1 MATHQENIAR
11 LREQGVEIPAPE
23 QVYIAPEVDLGRI
36 SGPKTVLFPGTR
48 LTGAKLRIM
57 DGCKIGQEGPA
68 TVDNC
73 ALGRGVALKAG
84 YFAGAVF
91 LDGANIGLGAH
102 VRKGTV
108 LEEEANGAHTVGLKQ
123 TILLPF
129 VTLGSLIN
137 FCDIFMAG
145 GTSRRDHSEVGSSFI
160 HFNFTP
166 HGAHGDKATASL
178 IGDVPRGVMLREK
191 RIFLGGQAGL
201 VGPVQME
208 YGTVLAAGYVYRQ
221 DHGPDQLV
229 VGEKLT
235 PVTLPFNPKQ
245 LNRILDKVS
254 RNLRYLGNIVALRH
268 WYTQVR
274 AVLAGGD
281 AALADVYQAG
291 VACLDVVI
299 AERRKQLGRIASY
312 MDDSIAELEPKGERK
327 AKEVAAQRAFAD
339 AWPKMDQALQAV
351 DGFASGEEPELKTLL
366 EALPA
371 VADKP
376 YTEAIQA
383 LPEPAAAAGTRWLEG
398 IVTRVVEPQ
407 LALMDLD
414 D

>member
-1 MATHQENIAR
+1 MATHKENVAR

-23 QVYIAPEVDLGRI
+23 QVYIGPEVDLGRI
-36 SGPKTVLFPGTR
+36 SGPKTVLYPGTR
-48 LTGAKLRIM
+48 LNGAKLRIM
-57 DGCKIGQEGPA
+57 GGCTIGQEGPA
-68 TVDNC
+68 TVDDC
-73 ALGRGVALKAG
+73 ALGRDVELKAG
-84 YFAGAVF
+84 FFAGSVF
-91 LDGANIGLGAH
+91 LDGANMGLGAH
-102 VRKGTV
+102 VRQGTI

-137 FCDIFMAG
+137 FCDILMAG

-166 HGAHGDKATASL
+166 SGAHGDKATASL
-178 IGDVPRGVMLREK
+178 IGDVPRGVMLRSK

-208 YGTVLAAGYVYRQ
+208 YGTVLAAGFVYRQ
-221 DHGPDQLV
+221 NHGPDELV
-229 VGEKLT
+229 VGERLM
-235 PVTLPFNPKQ
+235 PMTLPFNPTQ
-245 LNRILDKVS
+245 LNRIRDKVT
-254 RNLRYLGNIVALRH
+254 RNLRYAANIIALRH

-274 AVLAGGD
+274 AQLAAGD
-281 AALADVYQAG
+281 AALADVYAAA

-312 MDDSIAELEPKGERK
+312 MEDSIAALESTGERK
-327 AKEVAAQRAFAD
+327 AKEVADQRAFAA
-339 AWPKMDQALQAV
+339 AWPKMEQALTKV
-351 DGFASGEEPELKTLL
+351 DGFSSGDEPELKTLL
-366 EALPA
+366 AALPS

-383 LPEPAAAAGTRWLEG
+383 LPDEAAAAGTGWLEG
-398 IVTRVVEPQ
+398 IVTRVVDPQ
-407 LALMDLD
+407 LALMS
-414 D
+414 